1 MDEMMQLVN
10 ALNSVAQAI
19 DKLSVRTS
27 DKVVERFTPIDE
39 SPKETTDKP
48 KELTLS
54 DVRTVLAEKS
64 RAGFKAEVK
73 ELLNK
78 HSADKLSGIDPS
90 EYAAR
95 LEEAKA
101 LGS

>member
-1 MDEMMQLVN
+1 MDEMMQRVN

-64 RAGFKAEVK
+64 RSGFKAEVK
-73 ELLNK
+73 EMLNK
-78 HSADKLSGIDPS
+78 HGAEKLSDIDPG
-90 EYAAR
+90 EY
-95 LEEAKA
+95 EALMKEAEA

>member
-27 DKVVERFTPIDE
+27 DKVVERFNPIDE
-39 SPKETTDKP
+39 PPKETTDKP

-78 HSADKLSGIDPS
+78 HGAEKLSDIDPG
-90 EYAAR
+90 EYET
-95 LEEAKA
+95 LMKEAEA

>member
-39 SPKETTDKP
+39 PPKETTDKP

-78 HSADKLSGIDPS
+78 HGAEKLSDIDPG
-90 EYAAR
+90 EYET
-95 LEEAKA
+95 LMKEAEA

>member
-39 SPKETTDKP
+39 LPKETTDKP

-78 HSADKLSGIDPS
+78 HGAEKLSDIDPG
-90 EYAAR
+90 EYET
-95 LEEAKA
+95 LMKEAEA

>member
-39 SPKETTDKP
+39 PPKETTDKP
-48 KELTLS
+48 KELILS

-78 HSADKLSGIDPS
+78 HGAEKLSDIDPG
-90 EYAAR
+90 EYET
-95 LEEAKA
+95 LMKEAEA